1 MHKALCQI
9 KKACAKANAEIGAMK
24 PEIAQAISEACGKV
38 IAGGYEK
45 EFPLDMWPGGGY
57 TCVNMNVNEVIGN
70 LANEILTGHKGQD
83 MVHPNTHVNMAQSTN
98 DTIPSATHLA
108 IAPRLD
114 KIVCEAEKLADAFDA
129 KSDDE
134 KAQLPE
140 LAGVPIAIK
149 DMIVTKGIETTAA
162 SKILEGWVP
171 PYDAT
176 VIEKLKAAGMPLLG
190 KTNLDEFAQGSSTEH
205 SAYQTTHNPWDTERV
220 PGGSGGGSAA
230 AVAAFEAPLALG
242 TDTGGSIRQ
251 PGSLTG
257 TVGVKPTYGGVSR
270 FGAIAMASSLDQ
282 IGPCSRTVLDAALL
296 QEVIGGHDKRDSTSI
311 PEGPRPMVAAAR
323 EGMKRDLKGLKVG
336 LIKELGGEGFQPGV
350 MARFNEGVKKLEE
363 MGAEIT
369 EVSLPHLPYSLGAY
383 YIIMPSEVSS
393 NLARYDG
400 MRYGLRVMP
409 PTGVPQTA
417 ANMMAYTREAGF
429 GDEVKRRIILG
440 TYALSAGYYDAWYG
454 SAQKVRTLII
464 EDFKKAF
471 EQVDVLVAPTSPSTA
486 IKFGEKMDDPLAM
499 YMNDIATIPANLA
512 GVPAMSIPAGLSDD
526 GLPVGFQFIAPQ
538 QRDEVMYKPA
548 AALEAALED
557 SWNGPIW
564 QSLKT
569 PWLDGLSK

>member
-1 MHKALCQI
+1 MSTTELVKLSAAEMAAKIKAKEVSSRELV
-9 KKACAKANAEIGAMK
+9 
-24 PEIAQAISEACGKV
+24 EA
-38 IAGGYEK
+38 
-45 EFPLDMWPGGGY
+45 
-57 TCVNMNVNEVIGN
+57 
-70 LANEILTGHKGQD
+70 
-83 MVHPNTHVNMAQSTN
+83 
-98 DTIPSATHLA
+98 HLA
-108 IAPRLD
+108 VI
-114 KIVCEAEKLADAFDA
+114 ESAEPSVKAFLKVSADQALEQADAFDA
-129 KSDDE
+129 KSDED
-134 KAQLPE
+134 KAQMPE

-282 IGPCSRTVLDAALL
+282 IGPCSRTVLDSALL

-363 MGAEIT
+363 MGAEVI

-409 PTGVPQTA
+409 PADVPQTA

-464 EDFKKAF
+464 DDFKKAF
-471 EQVDVLVAPTSPSTA
+471 EKVDVLVGPTSPVTA
-486 IKFGEKMDDPLAM
+486 FKFGEKTEDPMAM
-499 YMNDIATIPANLA
+499 YAIDITTIPANLA
-512 GVPAMSIPAGLSDD
+512 GVPAMSIPAGLSGD
-526 GLPVGFQFIAPQ
+526 GLPVGFQFLAPQ

-548 AALEAALED
+548 AALEAALEE

-569 PWLDGLSK
+569 PWLDGLDK

>member
-1 MHKALCQI
+1 MSNETATLVKLSAAEQAAI
-9 KKACAKANAEIGAMK
+9 KKGDVTSRELV
-24 PEIAQAISEACGKV
+24 EAHLKV
-38 IAGGYEK
+38 IEAAE
-45 EFPLDMWPGGGY
+45 
-57 TCVNMNVNEVIGN
+57 
-70 LANEILTGHKGQD
+70 
-83 MVHPNTHVNMAQSTN
+83 
-98 DTIPSATHLA
+98 PSIKAFLKVSGDVA
-108 IAPRLD
+108 L
-114 KIVCEAEKLADAFDA
+114 EQADAFDA
-129 KSDDE
+129 KSAED
-134 KAQLPE
+134 KAALPE

-363 MGAEIT
+363 MGAEVT

-454 SAQKVRTLII
+454 SAQKVHADYRRLQEGLRTGRRARGPHQPVHRLQVRR
-464 EDFKKAF
+464 ED
-471 EQVDVLVAPTSPSTA
+471 
-486 IKFGEKMDDPLAM
+486 GR
-499 YMNDIATIPANLA
+499 
-512 GVPAMSIPAGLSDD
+512 PAGHVHERHRHHS
-526 GLPVGFQFIAPQ
+526 GQPRRRACHVHPGRPVRRRPARRLPVH
-538 QRDEVMYKPA
+538 RPA
-548 AALEAALED
+548 AARRSHVQAGCGPRSRAGRQLERPDLERPQD
-557 SWNGPIW
+557 PVA
-564 QSLKT
+564 
-569 PWLDGLSK
+569 

>member
-1 MHKALCQI
+1 MSELVKLSAAEMAAKI
-9 KKACAKANAEIGAMK
+9 KSKEVSSR
-24 PEIAQAISEACGKV
+24 ELVEAH
-38 IAGGYEK
+38 
-45 EFPLDMWPGGGY
+45 L
-57 TCVNMNVNEVIGN
+57 EVIE
-70 LANEILTGHKGQD
+70 AAE
-83 MVHPNTHVNMAQSTN
+83 
-98 DTIPSATHLA
+98 PSIKAFLKVSGEQA
-108 IAPRLD
+108 L
-114 KIVCEAEKLADAFDA
+114 EQADAFDS
-129 KSDDE
+129 KSDEE
-134 KAQLPE
+134 KSALPE

-149 DMIVTKGIETTAA
+149 DMIVT
-162 SKILEGWVP
+162 
-171 PYDAT
+171 
-176 VIEKLKAAGMPLLG
+176 EKLKAAGMPLLG

-363 MGAEIT
+363 MGAEVT

-383 YIIMPSEVSS
+383 YIIMPS
-393 NLARYDG
+393 
-400 MRYGLRVMP
+400 LRPP
-409 PTGVPQTA
+409 PT
-417 ANMMAYTREAGF
+417 
-429 GDEVKRRIILG
+429 
-440 TYALSAGYYDAWYG
+440 
-454 SAQKVRTLII
+454 
-464 EDFKKAF
+464 
-471 EQVDVLVAPTSPSTA
+471 
-486 IKFGEKMDDPLAM
+486 
-499 YMNDIATIPANLA
+499 
-512 GVPAMSIPAGLSDD
+512 
-526 GLPVGFQFIAPQ
+526 
-538 QRDEVMYKPA
+538 
-548 AALEAALED
+548 
-557 SWNGPIW
+557 
-564 QSLKT
+564 
-569 PWLDGLSK
+569 

>member
-1 MHKALCQI
+1 MSQATELVKLTAAQMAAKIKAKEVSSRELVD
-9 KKACAKANAEIGAMK
+9 AELDVIESAE
-24 PEIAQAISEACGKV
+24 PSIEAFLHVSADEARAQ
-38 IAGGYEK
+38 
-45 EFPLDMWPGGGY
+45 
-57 TCVNMNVNEVIGN
+57 
-70 LANEILTGHKGQD
+70 
-83 MVHPNTHVNMAQSTN
+83 
-98 DTIPSATHLA
+98 
-108 IAPRLD
+108 
-114 KIVCEAEKLADAFDA
+114 ADAFDA
-129 KSDDE
+129 KLAKGE
-134 KAQLPE
+134 AEGLPE

-149 DMIVTKGIETTAA
+149 DMIVTKGIPTTAA

-205 SAYQTTHNPWDTERV
+205 SAYQLTHNPWDTERV
-220 PGGSGGGSAA
+220 PGGSGGGSAS
-230 AVAAFEAPLALG
+230 AVAAFESPLALG

-251 PGSLTG
+251 PGALTG

-282 IGPCSRTVLDAALL
+282 IGPVSRTVLDAALL

-311 PEGPRPMVAAAR
+311 PMDVPALAAAAR
-323 EGMKRDLKGLKVG
+323 QGAKRDLKGVKVG
-336 LIKELGGEGFQPGV
+336 LVKELAGEGFQPGV
-350 MARFNEGVKKLEE
+350 EARFNEAVKLLEG
-363 MGAEIT
+363 MGAEVV
-369 EVSLPHLPYSLGAY
+369 EVSCPRFPYALAAY

-409 PTGVPQTA
+409 PAGVPQTA
-417 ANMMAYTREAGF
+417 ANMMSYTREAGF

-454 SAQKVRTLII
+454 KAQQVRTLII
-464 EDFKKAF
+464 EDFAKAF
-471 EQVDVLVAPTSPSTA
+471 EQVDVLISPTSPSTA
-486 IKFGEKMDDPLAM
+486 FKFGEKMDDPLAM
-499 YMNDIATIPANLA
+499 YVNDIATIPANLA
-512 GVPAMSIPAGLSDD
+512 GTPAMSIPAGLSDD

-538 QRDEVMYKPA
+538 KRDELMYKPA
-548 AALEAALED
+548 AALEAALEEQ
-557 SWNGPIW
+557 WGGPIH

-569 PWLDGLSK
+569 PWLESLNK

>member
-1 MHKALCQI
+1 MSELVKLSAAEMAAKI
-9 KKACAKANAEIGAMK
+9 KSKEVSSR
-24 PEIAQAISEACGKV
+24 ELVEAH
-38 IAGGYEK
+38 
-45 EFPLDMWPGGGY
+45 L
-57 TCVNMNVNEVIGN
+57 EVIE
-70 LANEILTGHKGQD
+70 AAE
-83 MVHPNTHVNMAQSTN
+83 
-98 DTIPSATHLA
+98 PSIKAFLKVSGEQA
-108 IAPRLD
+108 L
-114 KIVCEAEKLADAFDA
+114 EQADAFDS
-129 KSDDE
+129 KSDEE
-134 KAQLPE
+134 KSVLPE

-350 MARFNEGVKKLEE
+350 MARF
-363 MGAEIT
+363 
-369 EVSLPHLPYSLGAY
+369 
-383 YIIMPSEVSS
+383 IIMPSEVSS

-409 PTGVPQTA
+409 PAGVPQTA

-464 EDFKKAF
+464 DDFKKAF
-471 EQVDVLVAPTSPSTA
+471 DKVDVLVGPTSPVTA
-486 IKFGEKMDDPLAM
+486 FKFGEKTEDPMAM
-499 YMNDIATIPANLA
+499 YAIDITTIPANLA

-526 GLPVGFQFIAPQ
+526 GLPVGFQFLAPQ

-548 AALEAALED
+548 AALEAALEEG
-557 SWNGPIW
+557 WNGPIW

-569 PWLDGLSK
+569 PWLDGLNK

>member
-1 MHKALCQI
+1 MQNNDELI
-9 KKACAKANAEIGAMK
+9 KLSAAEM
-24 PEIAQAISEACGKV
+24 
-38 IAGGYEK
+38 
-45 EFPLDMWPGGGY
+45 
-57 TCVNMNVNEVIGN
+57 
-70 LANEILTGHKGQD
+70 
-83 MVHPNTHVNMAQSTN
+83 
-98 DTIPSATHLA
+98 
-108 IAPRLD
+108 
-114 KIVCEAEKLADAFDA
+114 AEKIRNKEVSSRELVDAELAAIDAAEPTLHSFLHVSADEARAQADAFDKRNA
-129 KSDDE
+129 AGE
-134 KAQLPE
+134 TEGLPE

-176 VIEKLKAAGMPLLG
+176 VITKLKAAGMPLLG

-205 SAYQTTHNPWDTERV
+205 SAFGPTHNPWDTERV

-251 PGSLTG
+251 PGALTG

-282 IGPCSRTVLDAALL
+282 IGPVSRNVLDSALL
-296 QEVIGGHDKRDSTSI
+296 QEVIGGHDVRDSTSI
-311 PEGPRPMVAAAR
+311 PMDVPPLAKAAR
-323 EGMKRDLKGLKVG
+323 EGRKRDLKGMKVG
-336 LIKELGGEGFQPGV
+336 LIKQLGGDGYQPGV
-350 MARFNEGVKKLEE
+350 EARFNEGVKLLQD
-363 MGAEIT
+363 MGAEIV
-369 EVSLPHLPYSLGAY
+369 EVDCPHFDYALAAY
-383 YIIMPSEVSS
+383 YIVMPSEVSS

-409 PTGVPQTA
+409 PEGVPQTA

-440 TYALSAGYYDAWYG
+440 IYALSAGYYDAWYG

-464 EDFKKAF
+464 DDFNKAF
-471 EQVDVLVAPTSPSTA
+471 EKADVLISPTAPSTA
-486 IKFGEKMDDPLAM
+486 FKFGEKMDDPLSM
-499 YMNDIATIPANLA
+499 YMNDIATIPANMA
-512 GVPAMSIPAGLSDD
+512 GTPAMSIPAGLSDD

-538 QRDEVMYKPA
+538 KRDDVMYKPA
-548 AALEAALED
+548 AALEAALEEQ
-557 SWNGPIW
+557 WGGPIW

-569 PWLDGLSK
+569 PWLGSAK

>member
-1 MHKALCQI
+1 MTELSQLVQLSAAEMAARIKSGEVSSRELVEAHLQVIEAAEPSIKAFL
-9 KKACAKANAEIGAMK
+9 N
-24 PEIAQAISEACGKV
+24 V
-38 IAGGYEK
+38 AG
-45 EFPLDMWPGGGY
+45 D
-57 TCVNMNVNEVIGN
+57 
-70 LANEILTGHKGQD
+70 
-83 MVHPNTHVNMAQSTN
+83 
-98 DTIPSATHLA
+98 SAL
-108 IAPRLD
+108 
-114 KIVCEAEKLADAFDA
+114 EQADAFDKKQSQGEA
-129 KSDDE
+129 DG
-134 KAQLPE
+134 LPE

-149 DMIVTKGIETTAA
+149 DMIVTKGIPTTAA
-162 SKILEGWVP
+162 SKILEGWIP

-176 VIEKLKAAGMPLLG
+176 VIEKLKAAGMPVLG

-205 SAYQTTHNPWDTERV
+205 SAYQTTHNPWDTSRV
-220 PGGSGGGSAA
+220 PGGSGGGSAS

-282 IGPCSRTVLDAALL
+282 IGPVTRTVLDSALL

-311 PEGPRPMVAAAR
+311 PMPVPALSQAAR
-323 EGMKRDLKGLKVG
+323 EGAKRDLKGLKIG
-336 LIKELGGEGFQPGV
+336 LVKELGGEGFQPGV
-350 MARFNEGVKKLEE
+350 EARFNEAVALLQG
-363 MGAEIT
+363 MGAEVS
-369 EVSLPHLPYSLGAY
+369 EVSCPHFPYSLGAY

-409 PTGVPQTA
+409 PADVPQTA
-417 ANMMAYTREAGF
+417 ANMMSATREAGF

-464 EDFKKAF
+464 DDFAQAF
-471 EQVDVLVAPTSPSTA
+471 QKVDVLVSPTSPSTA
-486 IKFGEKMDDPLAM
+486 FKFGEKMDDPIAM
-499 YMNDIATIPANLA
+499 YMNDVATIPANLA

-538 QRDEVMYKPA
+538 KRDEVMYKPA
-548 AALEAALED
+548 AALEAALTEQ
-557 SWNGPIW
+557 WGGAIW
-564 QSLKT
+564 QSMQT
-569 PWLDGLSK
+569 PWLNAR